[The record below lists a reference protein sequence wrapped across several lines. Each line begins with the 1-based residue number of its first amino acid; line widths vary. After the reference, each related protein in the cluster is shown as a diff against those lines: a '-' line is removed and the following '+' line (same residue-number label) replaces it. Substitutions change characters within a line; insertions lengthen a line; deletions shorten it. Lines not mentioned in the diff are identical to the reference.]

1 MFSINPTG
9 CATSNQEAV
18 ISAKVMDMGKKR
30 IEGKMKQ
37 KNLQEN
43 GVTILMPKNSNCSN
57 LFSKL
62 SSPATILNLGLQ
74 SIGAHI
80 FRR

>member
-30 IEGKMKQ
+30 IEGKI
-37 KNLQEN
+37 E
-43 GVTILMPKNSNCSN
+43 KNSDDRTDL
-57 LFSKL
+57 LF
-62 SSPATILNLGLQ
+62 P
-74 SIGAHI
+74 
-80 FRR
+80 